1 MNQLTGRRICSVII
15 HKDNHTA
22 SLLPAGGR
30 RAGWLEHRVTVKR
43 KQQLSWL
50 PRCVNKE
57 MSWLLLLLVFVVNAD
72 EAGVNTNTLD
82 DLRETETT
90 SDKSRTS
97 LNTSA
102 RRKHSSGS
110 HSRSWREELL
120 WCHSVGKHSLMCEVN
135 YHDSRIYNSRVH
147 SAPDGVEKSSFWCH
161 PFRIS
166 STF

>member
-1 MNQLTGRRICSVII
+1 M
-15 HKDNHTA
+15 
-22 SLLPAGGR
+22 
-30 RAGWLEHRVTVKR
+30 KR

-57 MSWLLLLLVFVVNAD
+57 MSWLLLLFVFVVNAD

-82 DLRETETT
+82 DLRETETA

-110 HSRSWREELL
+110 HSLS
-120 WCHSVGKHSLMCEVN
+120 
-135 YHDSRIYNSRVH
+135 
-147 SAPDGVEKSSFWCH
+147 
-161 PFRIS
+161 
-166 STF
+166 

>member
-30 RAGWLEHRVTVKR
+30 GAGWLEHRVTVKR

-50 PRCVNKE
+50 PRYVNKE
-57 MSWLLLLLVFVVNAD
+57 MSWLLLLFVFVVNAD

-82 DLRETETT
+82 DLRETETA

-110 HSRSWREELL
+110 HSLSWREELL

-135 YHDSRIYNSRVH
+135 YQDGRIYNT
-147 SAPDGVEKSSFWCH
+147 VEFIQHQRK
-161 PFRIS
+161 
-166 STF
+166 